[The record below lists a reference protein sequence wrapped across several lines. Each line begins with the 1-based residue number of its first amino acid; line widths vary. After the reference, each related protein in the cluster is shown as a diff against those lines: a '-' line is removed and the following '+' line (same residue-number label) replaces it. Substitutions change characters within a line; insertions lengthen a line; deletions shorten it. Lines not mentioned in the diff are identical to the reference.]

1 MALFRDRIDAGRKL
15 AALLKKLS
23 GEDVIVLALPRG
35 GVPVAA
41 EIARSL
47 GAPLDVVLPRKLGAP
62 GDPELA
68 LGAVAEDGTVVID
81 QQLATLVGA
90 SGSYIEQA
98 VARESREIERR
109 SRLYRGRRPAPDV
122 QGKTVV
128 VVDDGMATGYTMLA
142 AVRGLEKA
150 GAGRVI
156 VAVPV
161 ASHDS
166 VARLSREA
174 DEVVV
179 LDAPEVFWAVGQ
191 FYESFPQMTDEEV
204 LKILGRPGTDV

>member
-81 QQLATLVGA
+81 QQLAALVGA

-122 QGKTVV
+122 RGKTVV